1 MAKKK
6 AAAVPESLRLAN
18 QICFAVYSTE
28 LAFNG
33 IYKPLLDVI
42 GLTYPQYLAM
52 MVLWERD
59 DVAVKDIGA
68 LLHLDSGTL
77 TPLLKRL
84 ESAGLVR
91 RTRNPEDE
99 RQVRITL
106 SDAGRALQKK
116 AEAVPIGVAG
126 ACAIPWDEM
135 AAIRDQLLALRDRL
149 NAAAAARRI
158 S

>member
-1 MAKKK
+1 MARKKI
-6 AAAVPESLRLAN
+6 AALPESLRLAN

-33 IYKPLLDVI
+33 VYKPLLDQI

-59 DVAVKDIGA
+59 DVPVKDIGK

-84 ESAGLVR
+84 ESAGLVQ
-91 RTRNPEDE
+91 RTRNPQDE

-106 SDAGRALQKK
+106 TDAGRQLQSR
-116 AEAVPIGVAG
+116 AESVPLGIVG
-126 ACAIPWDEM
+126 ACGMPIDEM
-135 AAIRDQLLALRDRL
+135 MSIKDQLIDLRDRL
-149 NAAAAARRI
+149 NAAVQTRNI
-158 S
+158 G

>member
-6 AAAVPESLRLAN
+6 AAAVPESLRLTN

-33 IYKPLLDVI
+33 VYKPLLDAI

-52 MVLWERD
+52 MVLWEQD
-59 DVAVKDIGA
+59 NVPVKDIGH

-84 ESAGLVR
+84 EAAGLVQR
-91 RTRNPEDE
+91 RRNPEDE

-106 SDAGRALQKK
+106 TDTGRALQKK
-116 AEAVPIGVAG
+116 AESVPLGVAG
-126 ACAIPWDEM
+126 ACGLPLDEM
-135 AAIRDQLLALRDRL
+135 IAIKDQLIVLRDRL
-149 NAAAAARRI
+149 NAAADARNI
-158 S
+158 G